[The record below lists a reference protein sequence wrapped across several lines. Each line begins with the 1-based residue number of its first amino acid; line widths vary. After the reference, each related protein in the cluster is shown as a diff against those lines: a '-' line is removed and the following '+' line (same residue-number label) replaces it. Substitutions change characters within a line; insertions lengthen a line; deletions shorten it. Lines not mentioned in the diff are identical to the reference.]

1 MKNSFSGLKLVGIAI
16 VFASLLPNAHAITV
30 QKLNGTALEV
40 GYVAGTVG
48 HVDQKQHSFSL
59 RSQGKGLTQ
68 MEHHYFSYE
77 ETYRVTGN
85 TVYKNGSWADMKNGI
100 LVRITGHADLAD
112 TVAFTTQIAE
122 KAGTTDE
129 HRASGNCLLSS
140 TAETEKA
147 VTYFDLGFAK
157 QKKGDLDGAMV
168 DYNQAIRLNPKYPAA
183 YDRLGI
189 TKFKKGDLDGAMA
202 DYNQALMLKPDFAGP
217 YNNRGVVKSRKGD
230 LDGAIADYSQAIK
243 LDRNYGLAYRNRGE
257 AKRKKGDFD
266 GAIADFNRA
275 VTLGVTT
282 D

>member
-1 MKNSFSGLKLVGIAI
+1 MWIKNNI
-16 VFASLLPNAHAITV
+16 VL
-30 QKLNGTALEV
+30 ALD
-40 GYVAGTVG
+40 GRAR
-48 HVDQKQHSFSL
+48 DL
-59 RSQGKGLTQ
+59 Q

-85 TVYKNGSWADMKNGI
+85 TVYKNGSWDGMKNGI
-100 LVRITGHADLAD
+100 RVRITGHADLAD

-129 HRASGNCLLSS
+129 HRVTGNSLLRS

-202 DYNQALMLKPDFAGP
+202 DY
-217 YNNRGVVKSRKGD
+217 
-230 LDGAIADYSQAIK
+230 SQAIK

-275 VTLGVTT
+275 VKLGVTT